1 MKIKVIGK
9 YGRYAPFNAATNCY
23 LIQSESGKNIVLDL
37 GSGGLSGL
45 QKYIDIKDID
55 MVIITHLHFDHASD
69 LGVLAYS
76 LGYLGLNKL
85 KVYMPETPEILKECF
100 VTNQFDITYINDKLR
115 FNVDSID
122 FNFAKSPH
130 PVETYSVIMT
140 EKNKKL
146 VYTSDCSMAGII
158 KSNTAGANVVIGDSC
173 ILQENHKIGA
183 PHITV
188 KELAENVPADC
199 KLYLAHLTFGQENE
213 ILKEAKTF
221 HPNAEIIKD
230 FEL

>member
-122 FNFAKSPH
+122 FNFAQSPH

-146 VYTSDCSMAGII
+146 VS
-158 KSNTAGANVVIGDSC
+158 KHTASFG
-173 ILQENHKIGA
+173 
-183 PHITV
+183 
-188 KELAENVPADC
+188 
-199 KLYLAHLTFGQENE
+199 YL
-213 ILKEAKTF
+213 LK
-221 HPNAEIIKD
+221 
-230 FEL
+230 

>member
-9 YGRYAPFNAATNCY
+9 YGRYAPFNAAANCY
-23 LIQSESGKNIVLDL
+23 LIQSDSGKNIVLDL

-55 MVIITHLHFDHASD
+55 IVIITHLHFDHASD

-100 VTNQFDITYINDKLR
+100 ATNQFDIAYINDKLR
-115 FNVDSID
+115 FNVDNID

-140 EKNKKL
+140 ENNKKL
-146 VYTSDCSMAGII
+146 VYTSDCSMAGVI
-158 KSNTAGANVVIGDSC
+158 KANTAGADIVIGDSC
-173 ILQENHKIGA
+173 I
-183 PHITV
+183 
-188 KELAENVPADC
+188 
-199 KLYLAHLTFGQENE
+199 
-213 ILKEAKTF
+213 
-221 HPNAEIIKD
+221 
-230 FEL
+230 

>member
-23 LIQSESGKNIVLDL
+23 LIQSDSGKNIVLDL

-55 MVIITHLHFDHASD
+55 IVIITHLHFDHASD

-76 LGYLGLNKL
+76 LGYLGLSKL

-100 VTNQFDITYINDKLR
+100 ATNQFNIAYINDKLR
-115 FNVDSID
+115 FNVDNID

-130 PVETYSVIMT
+130 PVDTFSVIMT
-140 EKNKKL
+140 ENNKKL

-158 KSNTAGANVVIGDSC
+158 KANTADADIVIGDSC

-183 PHITV
+183 PHISV
-188 KELAENVPADC
+188 KELAENVPEDC
-199 KLYLAHLTFGQENE
+199 KLYLAHLTYGQENE
-213 ILKEAKTF
+213 ILLEAKTF
-221 HPNAEIIKD
+221 HPNAEIVKD

>member
-115 FNVDSID
+115 LDSVV
-122 FNFAKSPH
+122 FSFVQSPH
-130 PVETYSVIMT
+130 PVETYSVIIT

-183 PHITV
+183 PHISV

-221 HPNAEIIKD
+221 HPNAEIVKD